1 MTEKLQNFVRWIK
14 EKINNKFSKF
24 KSKVLNLPFTINS
37 IFDYMLRHHIISTEI
52 DDIPIKHLNKKSC
65 KYCWFNYFYSIF
77 SSTLYIIFLLKFQ
90 WMFSLPNLPSKL
102 SVLIMMIDSFTWF
115 IVMIRRDF
123 LIADMENNLNGFKS
137 FYYLKNN
144 TNEIYKLNQSNYK
157 RLSVLSFYLYILS
170 VRIMPVVVFI
180 GVMYTI
186 TNIWLIT
193 GSFIWFVM
201 VLVES
206 YTAYVVLNAIF
217 CFVTVLVIPLT
228 YYRMLFN
235 QINFEI
241 NEVVKSK
248 RRKSIIRLFKMI
260 QKHHMISIEI
270 DQLNKSFRRTIGSL
284 FMIVS
289 VAQMFLLYMMLKVNE
304 LYVKFTVIL
313 IFIAW
318 SYLCLQLCTLLSL
331 QINAAHRSYKTIFS
345 VLNKPNLSYRM
356 RWKVSNSNLKI
367 VFSINFHLIFSCK
380 TL

>member
-1 MTEKLQNFVRWIK
+1 MAEKLQNFVRWIK
-14 EKINNKFSKF
+14 EKINNKFGEFKDKF
-24 KSKVLNLPFTINS
+24 FSLPFILDTIFN
-37 IFDYMLRHHIISTEI
+37 YMIRHHIISTEI
-52 DDIPIKHLNKKSC
+52 DDIPIKNLNKKSC
-65 KYCWFNYFYSIF
+65 KCCWFNYLYTIF
-77 SSTLYIIFLLKFQ
+77 SSTLYVIFLLKFQ
-90 WMFSLPNLPSKL
+90 WMFLFPDLPPKL

-123 LIADMENNLNGFKS
+123 LIADMENNLNGLKS
-137 FYYLKNN
+137 FYHLKNN

-157 RLSVLSFYLYILS
+157 KLSILSFYLYILS
-170 VRIMPVVVFI
+170 VRIMPVAVFI

-186 TNIWLIT
+186 INIWLIT

-217 CFVTVLVIPLT
+217 CFVTVLVIPLI

-235 QINFEI
+235 QINYQI
-241 NEVVKSK
+241 NEIVKSK
-248 RRKSIIRLFKMI
+248 RRKSTIHLFKLI

-289 VAQMFLLYMMLKVNE
+289 FAQMFLLYMMLT
-304 LYVKFTVIL
+304 VKEFYIQFTVVL

-318 SYLCLQLCTLLSL
+318 GYLSLQLCTLLSL
-331 QINAAHRSYKTIFS
+331 QINAAHQSYKAMFS
-345 VLNKPNLSYRM
+345 TLNKPNLSYRM
-356 RWKVSNSNLKI
+356 RWKVSN
-367 VFSINFHLIFSCK
+367 
-380 TL
+380 